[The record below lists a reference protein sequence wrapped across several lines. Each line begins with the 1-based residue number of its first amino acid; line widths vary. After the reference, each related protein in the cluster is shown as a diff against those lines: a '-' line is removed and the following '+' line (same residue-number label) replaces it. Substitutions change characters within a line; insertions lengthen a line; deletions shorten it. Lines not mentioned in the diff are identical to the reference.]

1 MNLSENFQKEGTKI
15 ESFFDAIAEMD
26 SITNVKTVYTSLIG
40 ISSVISR
47 EEDAKDV
54 SLSAGFYNKKTYK
67 EYTKLFKDRID
78 IARDEGSLLFAH
90 AEPNTHF
97 LLKRFSLAEFESIG
111 WDKAIINEI
120 VNKTALFLSI
130 EGENYGVSSIAIPTL
145 LNRANIAG
153 DKMFEPSFRRAS
165 VLAWALRKEP
175 KNITVITREH
185 NGAKMIFAAHS
196 DKYCYMKQ
204 STLKDIY
211 EKLATTKLGTVK
223 GVKWSVSHQ
232 LSCCYVEFPDA
243 GKDFADAY
251 GLPDEVVPGL
261 FLSTSDTGFS
271 SLTISGFWRVGN
283 HIVGNECLKR
293 SHRGTVDLN
302 QIVEDVEKEIFST
315 YTKVPEK
322 LCELLTI
329 EVSNPV
335 ATLKRV
341 FTEVGIANAVGRKNK
356 DKIQGEL
363 CAEFVSGKYTAYDI
377 ATKVFS
383 IADRLGVKN
392 PNQLEKLRAAGK
404 RAIFLD
410 YKEKPSSS
418 VELAI

>member
-1 MNLSENFQKEGTKI
+1 M
-15 ESFFDAIAEMD
+15 
-26 SITNVKTVYTSLIG
+26 
-40 ISSVISR
+40 
-47 EEDAKDV
+47 
-54 SLSAGFYNKKTYK
+54 
-67 EYTKLFKDRID
+67 
-78 IARDEGSLLFAH
+78 
-90 AEPNTHF
+90 
-97 LLKRFSLAEFESIG
+97 
-111 WDKAIINEI
+111 
-120 VNKTALFLSI
+120 
-130 EGENYGVSSIAIPTL
+130 
-145 LNRANIAG
+145 
-153 DKMFEPSFRRAS
+153 
-165 VLAWALRKEP
+165 
-175 KNITVITREH
+175 
-185 NGAKMIFAAHS
+185 
-196 DKYCYMKQ
+196 
-204 STLKDIY
+204 
-211 EKLATTKLGTVK
+211 
-223 GVKWSVSHQ
+223 
-232 LSCCYVEFPDA
+232 
-243 GKDFADAY
+243 
-251 GLPDEVVPGL
+251 
-261 FLSTSDTGFS
+261 
-271 SLTISGFWRVGN
+271 
-283 HIVGNECLKR
+283 KR

-392 PNQLEKLRAAGK
+392 PNQLEKLRTAGK